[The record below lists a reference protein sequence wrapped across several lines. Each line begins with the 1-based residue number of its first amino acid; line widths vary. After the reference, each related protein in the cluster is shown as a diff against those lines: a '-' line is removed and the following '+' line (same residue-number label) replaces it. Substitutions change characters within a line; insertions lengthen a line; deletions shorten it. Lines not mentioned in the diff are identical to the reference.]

1 VYAHEDCICLNLHAN
16 PDDERDL
23 ALLEDRYITPEALP
37 APDEK
42 ELLCRG

>member
-1 VYAHEDCICLNLHAN
+1 VFAHEDCICLNLHAN

-23 ALLEDRYITPEALP
+23 VLLEDRYITPEALP

-42 ELLCRG
+42 ELLT